1 MVSLMTSDHSSLID
15 MLITC
20 SVYKALIVYSITG
33 IQQACSF
40 LLCSIAP
47 AGRLVCCVLITLKL
61 DKCKCF
67 SELASV
73 FPNIFLFLP
82 TAQQKQIY
90 LLRWPNDNDSLH
102 CRNVIRL
109 SQMALLVT
117 SFLLAACLLS
127 LL

>member
-1 MVSLMTSDHSSLID
+1 MTCGVPTFTYFCKSLQSPYSLFYNRN
-15 MLITC
+15 T
-20 SVYKALIVYSITG
+20 TG
-33 IQQACSF
+33 LFISPAFHCACWETNT
-40 LLCSIAP
+40 I
-47 AGRLVCCVLITLKL
+47 VCCVLITLKL